1 MLYIGLIRGFISP
14 ETENISNGDI
24 MTAEQEINN
33 ISIIYEEL
41 QRKGRIDKEGVAYA
55 LGLTITDW
63 NLRKCTAL
71 MKRISEEYN
80 DVKLEKENKGK
91 YILVLDGWEELK
103 REREKRLFD
112 TDMYIQ
118 DFLGLIYDHNKIEIT
133 EFKELMTLYQLN
145 YIAEVI
151 NTRNSRTGGT
161 RWYIFRLGD
170 ALHAFCLNNKQGTY
184 LIYDK
189 SIESKKLLNDLY
201 NIYQKHARHKYKI
214 KLDYDRQLEKE
225 KELNIKIIEKLKE
238 TEEGIKCLI
247 ACNQQ
252 MRE

>member
-1 MLYIGLIRGFISP
+1 
-14 ETENISNGDI
+14 

-33 ISIIYEEL
+33 MALIYEEL
-41 QRKGRIDKEGVAYA
+41 QRTGRLDKEGIAYA

-71 MKRISEEYN
+71 MKRVAEEYN

-103 REREKRLFD
+103 REREKRLFN

-133 EFKELMTLYQLN
+133 EFKELITLYQLK

-161 RWYIFRLGD
+161 RWYMFRLGD
-170 ALHAFCLNNKQGTY
+170 ALHVFSLKSKEGKY
-184 LIYDK
+184 LIYDF
-189 SIESKKLLNDLY
+189 IDSKKILDDLY
-201 NIYQKHARHKYKI
+201 NIYQKHARERYKI
-214 KLDYDRQLEKE
+214 ILDYQRQLQIEKQR
-225 KELNIKIIEKLKE
+225 NMKIIEKLKE
-238 TEEGIKCLI
+238 ETGESCIQAIKRQI
-247 ACNQQ
+247 KKHAYNK
-252 MRE
+252 

>member
-1 MLYIGLIRGFISP
+1 MAG
-14 ETENISNGDI
+14 
-24 MTAEQEINN
+24 AEQEINN
-33 ISIIYEEL
+33 MALIYEEL
-41 QRKGRIDKEGVAYA
+41 QRKGRLDKEGVAYA

-71 MKRISEEYN
+71 MKRVAEEYPN
-80 DVKLEKENKGK
+80 VKLKKIDKGK
-91 YILVLDGWEELK
+91 YVLLLEGWEELK
-103 REREKRLFD
+103 RQREKKLFNGD
-112 TDMYIQ
+112 RYIH
-118 DFLGLIYDHNKIEIT
+118 DLLSIVYDGNKIEMT
-133 EFKELMTLYQLN
+133 EFKELITLYQLK

-151 NTRNSRTGGT
+151 NTRNTLTGGA

-170 ALHAFCLNNKQGTY
+170 ALHVFKLNNKEGRY

-201 NIYQKHARHKYKI
+201 NIYQKHAKEIFIIKI
-214 KLDYDRQLEKE
+214 DYDIQLKKE
-225 KELNIKIIEKLKE
+225 KEINLKIIEKLKE

>member
-1 MLYIGLIRGFISP
+1 
-14 ETENISNGDI
+14 
-24 MTAEQEINN
+24 MTGAEQEINN
-33 ISIIYEEL
+33 MALIYEEL
-41 QRKGRIDKEGVAYA
+41 QRKGKLDKEGVAYA

-71 MKRISEEYN
+71 MKRIVEEYP
-80 DVKLEKENKGK
+80 DVKLKKVDKGK
-91 YILVLDGWEELK
+91 YILLLEGWEELK
-103 REREKRLFD
+103 RQREKKLFNGD
-112 TDMYIQ
+112 RYIQ
-118 DFLGLIYDHNKIEIT
+118 DLLSIVYDGNKIEIT
-133 EFKELMTLYQLN
+133 EFKELITLYQLK

-151 NTRNSRTGGT
+151 NTRNTLTGGA

-170 ALHAFCLNNKQGTY
+170 ALHVFKLNNKEGRY

-201 NIYQKHARHKYKI
+201 NIYQKHAKEIYII
-214 KLDYDRQLEKE
+214 KLDYDRQLKKE
-225 KELNIKIIEKLKE
+225 KEINLKIIEKLKE